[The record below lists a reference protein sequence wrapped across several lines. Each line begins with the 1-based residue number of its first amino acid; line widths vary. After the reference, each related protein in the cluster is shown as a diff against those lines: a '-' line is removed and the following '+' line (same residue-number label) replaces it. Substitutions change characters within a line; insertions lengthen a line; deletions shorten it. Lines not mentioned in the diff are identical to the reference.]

1 MQCTVCSH
9 SVDKM
14 GAATQVFRR
23 HGIVVTIT
31 GIPAVSICPVCGNAV
46 LEWDVA
52 QQVEDLV
59 KALFTWA
66 ETHTLPKP
74 LVSIM
79 FPEPLPLAA

>member
-1 MQCTVCSH
+1 MQCSVCTNDIEKDG
-9 SVDKM
+9 V
-14 GAATQVFRR
+14 ATQIFRR

-31 GIPAVSICPVCGNAV
+31 GIPAVAICPVCGNAV

-74 LVSIM
+74 MVSIM
-79 FPEPLPLAA
+79 FPESLPLAA